1 MKITPEQFIEN
12 NKDKAYEELL
22 SVRDE
27 LIGAIRN
34 YEADAES
41 DPEDVIVDPLP
52 DENYYCKLK
61 LLGSLCNL
69 IAEKYG
75 ER

>member
-1 MKITPEQFIEN
+1 MKITPEQFIEKN
-12 NKDKAYEELL
+12 TDKTYEELL

-41 DPEDVIVDPLP
+41 DPEDVVVDPLP

>member
-1 MKITPEQFIEN
+1 MKITQEQFIEN
-12 NKDKAYEELL
+12 NKGKTYEELL

-34 YEADAES
+34 YEADAEA
-41 DPEDVIVDPLP
+41 DPEDVVVDPLP

>member
-1 MKITPEQFIEN
+1 MKITQEQFIEN
-12 NKDKAYEELL
+12 NKGKTYEELL

-34 YEADAES
+34 YEADGES

>member
-52 DENYYCKLK
+52 DEHYYCKLK

>member
-1 MKITPEQFIEN
+1 MKITQEQFIEN

-22 SVRDE
+22 SVRDG
-27 LIGAIRN
+27 LIGVIRN
-34 YEADAES
+34 YEADADA
-41 DPEDVIVDPLP
+41 DPEDVVLDPLP

>member
-34 YEADAES
+34 YEVDAES

>member
-1 MKITPEQFIEN
+1 MKITPEQFNEN
-12 NKDKAYEELL
+12 NKDKSYEELL

-41 DPEDVIVDPLP
+41 DPEDVVVDPLP
-52 DENYYCKLK
+52 NENYYCKLK

-75 ER
+75 EQ

>member
-12 NKDKAYEELL
+12 NQDKGYEELL

-27 LIGAIRN
+27 LIGAIRK

-41 DPEDVIVDPLP
+41 DPEDVFVDPLP

-61 LLGSLCNL
+61 LLGCLCNL

>member
-12 NKDKAYEELL
+12 NKDKSYEELL
-22 SVRDE
+22 SIRDE
-27 LIGAIRN
+27 LIGVIRN

-41 DPEDVIVDPLP
+41 DPEDVIIDPLP

-75 ER
+75 DK

>member
-1 MKITPEQFIEN
+1 MKITPEAFIEN
-12 NKDKAYEELL
+12 NKDKSYEELL
-22 SVRDE
+22 SIRDE
-27 LIGAIRN
+27 LIGLIRN

-75 ER
+75 DK

>member
-52 DENYYCKLK
+52 EENYYCKLK

>member
-27 LIGAIRN
+27 LIDAIRN